1 MFMDRLLTIVL
12 PILEYTRRAILLSAI
27 STVILSPNL
36 FAVKIAAITMAL
48 EIYAHF
54 KTEKMTIQAKA
65 AQYFLHC
72 DLVFHQKETV
82 LIKRYTEMLNKIG
95 K

>member
-1 MFMDRLLTIVL
+1 MFMDRLLNLLLPVL
-12 PILEYTRRAILLSAI
+12 DYIRRAILLSAI

-48 EIYAHF
+48 ELYSHF
-54 KTEKMTIQAKA
+54 KTEKMTLQAKA
-65 AQYFLHC
+65 AHYFLHC
-72 DLVFHQKETV
+72 DLIFHQKETV